1 MKASVLPRVRA
12 ALIHL
17 LASALVCGAIY
28 AAFWFMVY
36 PPPLFAASGAA
47 SIFLLLLLVDV
58 SLGPFL
64 TLIVYNPQKRSLKVD
79 LAVVVALQLSA
90 LVYGAWTLYVAR
102 PVYIAYVGP
111 RFDLV
116 TANNVDESDLQ
127 KSGQRLPRLGPRMVA
142 ALAPDDPIARSDFLL
157 KSLTG
162 ADTGSFPSLHKPI
175 ETARDELMLNAE
187 PVVNLKLYNPPE
199 AVDAWLKARGL
210 QPTEVGFFGLKSRER
225 DLAVLLSTQTGE
237 ILDIASFKP
246 WAE

>member
-1 MKASVLPRVRA
+1 MKERLPPRARA

-17 LASALVCGAIY
+17 TVSAVVCGAIY
-28 AAFWFMVY
+28 ALFWFVIY
-36 PPPLFAASGAA
+36 PPPLFEASGAA

-64 TLIVYNPQKRSLKVD
+64 TLIVYDPKKRSLKVD
-79 LAVVVALQLSA
+79 LAVVIALQLSA

-102 PVYIAYVGP
+102 PVYIAYIGP

-116 TANNVDESDLQ
+116 TANNVDADDLQ
-127 KSGQRLPRLGPRMVA
+127 KSGQHLPRLGPRVVA
-142 ALAPDDPIARSDFLL
+142 ALAPDDSVARSEFLL

-162 ADTGSFPSLHKPI
+162 ADAGSFPSLHKPI
-175 ETARDELMLNAE
+175 ETARDELMRNAE

-225 DLAVLLSTQTGE
+225 DLTVLLDLRTGA
-237 ILDIASFKP
+237 ILDIARFKP